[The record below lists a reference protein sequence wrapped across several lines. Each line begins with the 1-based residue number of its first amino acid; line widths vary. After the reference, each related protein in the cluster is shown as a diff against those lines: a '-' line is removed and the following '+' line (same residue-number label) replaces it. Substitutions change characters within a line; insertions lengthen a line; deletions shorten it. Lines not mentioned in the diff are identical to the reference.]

1 MNLDYGNVLTR
12 AFQITWKHKS
22 FWLFMMFPMLV
33 TSAMFIA
40 FAAPV
45 FLVSGSYEAIG
56 IVSLLW
62 IGILI
67 LGSIINLV
75 VSTAGISSL
84 TVGILRA
91 ERGEGS
97 TAFIDLVRDGFQHFG
112 RVFSAVLII
121 QLTIGAIFTVFFLC
135 MTLLSIVTM
144 GLASLCLQPVML
156 LLTPLSFLVI
166 AVTNGAVVA
175 VIDENLSAWE
185 AVKRAIQV
193 VREHVWKFVI
203 LTLIVYLGTT
213 ITSSIFVIPAM
224 IPAMAGPILI
234 ESGADLDGNAVL
246 FLFASFACIFLPL
259 LTLFSGIAGA
269 YIQTLLSLSYLRLS
283 HSTES
288 ETTPATSSLNSA

>member
-1 MNLDYGNVLTR
+1 MNFDYGNVLTR

-22 FWLFMMFPMLV
+22 FWLFMMLPMLV
-33 TSAMFIA
+33 TSVMFVA
-40 FAAPV
+40 FVAPIFLLRDNDEMIGVV
-45 FLVSGSYEAIG
+45 F
-56 IVSLLW
+56 LLW
-62 IGILI
+62 IGIFI
-67 LGSIINLV
+67 LGSIISLV

-84 TVGILRA
+84 TLGILRA

-97 TAFIDLVRDGFQHFG
+97 TAFMDLVRDGFQHFG

-121 QLTIGAIFTVFFLC
+121 QLTIGAVFTVFFLC

-144 GLASLCLQPVML
+144 GLASFCLQPIML
-156 LLTPLSFLVI
+156 LLTPLSFLTI
-166 AVTNGAVVA
+166 AVTDGAVVA

-193 VREHVWKFVI
+193 VREHVWKFII

-213 ITSSIFVIPAM
+213 ILSSIFIAPAM
-224 IPAMAGPILI
+224 IPAMAGPIML
-234 ESGADLDGNAVL
+234 ESGVDLDGNTVL
-246 FLFASFACIFLPL
+246 ILFASFACIFLPL

-283 HSTES
+283 SPIEAGTD
-288 ETTPATSSLNSA
+288 PATS